1 MRIRNKGVLI
11 GLIAFIAVVIIALS
25 GFLFYQINLQPVSA
39 DSDMVSFE
47 VKEGDGANEVIARL
61 VEADIIKNELS
72 AKIYAKL
79 NGLHEMKAGQF
90 QLDRAWNCG
99 DILRY
104 LNDSGNAAQ
113 ASVRITIPEGLW
125 AKDIAAR
132 LEKELGISAQELLAL
147 WNDDA
152 YLQTLIN
159 QYEFLDERILN
170 DQTRVKLE
178 GYLYPETY
186 DFPLDA
192 TKEEVTETFLNQFA
206 HIYEQYRADIEASGK
221 SMHDVI
227 TLASLVQY
235 EASSEADMK
244 LIAGVFGNR
253 LIRYMR
259 LESSVTVCYALYEE
273 YEHAQDCEVNADIDS
288 PYNTYLYDGLPIGP
302 ILNPGA
308 MAIDAVLHPTPSN
321 YLFFMADIYGDGT
334 VYYAETLEE
343 HEANVERYLR

>member
-1 MRIRNKGVLI
+1 MRIKNKGVLI
-11 GLIAFIAVVIIALS
+11 ALIVAVAVVISVLCS
-25 GFLFYQINLQPVSA
+25 FLFYQISLQPVSSQ
-39 DSDMVSFE
+39 SDIVTFE
-47 VKEGDGANEVIARL
+47 VAEGDSANGIIARL
-61 VEADIIKNELS
+61 AEEDIIKNELG
-72 AKIYAKL
+72 AKIYVKL

-104 LNDSGNAAQ
+104 LNDSSNAASEQ
-113 ASVRITIPEGLW
+113 VRITIPEGTW
-125 AKDIAAR
+125 AKDIAAKI
-132 LEKELGISAQELLAL
+132 EAQLGIPAAEMIAL

-152 YLQTLIN
+152 YLTELIN
-159 QYEFLDERILN
+159 RYDFLDESILN

-186 DFPLDA
+186 QFDRDA
-192 TKEEVTETFLNQFA
+192 TKESITETFLDQFA
-206 HIYEQYRADIEASGK
+206 IVYDQIKDDIAESGK

-235 EASSEADMK
+235 EASKVEDMK

-253 LIRYMR
+253 LINYMK

-273 YEHAQDCEVNADIDS
+273 YEHAEDCEVNANVDS

-302 ILNPGA
+302 ILNPG
-308 MAIDAVLHPTPSN
+308 MDAITAVLHPTPSN

-343 HEANVERYLR
+343 HEANVERFLR